1 MKIAVVGTG
10 YVGLVTGVCFAEKG
24 HHVICV
30 DTDADKVARLRAG
43 ECPIYEVGLPEML
56 PRNIETGRLTFTT
69 DLAEAAEHS
78 DVFFIAVGTYARP
91 DGSADLSQV
100 MAVARQLGETIQ
112 RPAIIVDK
120 STVPVGTGEEV
131 EATVAEA
138 LRARGA
144 DIDFTVVSNPEFLK
158 EGAAVP
164 DFMDPDRVIIGTADE
179 PARATMGELYAPF
192 CKREGQILYMGR
204 RDAEMA
210 KYAANA
216 MLATKISFI
225 NEIATLCERL
235 DVDVENV
242 RIGIGTDP
250 RIGFKFINPGC
261 GYGGSCFPKDVQALI
276 HTAQSA
282 GFDPRV
288 LNAVEARNA
297 EQKRRIGEHVR
308 ERFGED
314 LSGLRF
320 GLWGLAFKPGTDDM
334 REAPAQVIAEDL
346 IQRGATVQAHDPE
359 AMATVRREW
368 PAEWL
373 DSGKLTLLDRKS
385 AAAENVDAL
394 ILVTEWPQFREPD
407 WQALKKHMK
416 QPIIFDGRNQYDP
429 VKLRELGFEYRGIGR
444 RN

>member
-1 MKIAVVGTG
+1 MNIAVVGTG
-10 YVGLVTGVCFAEKG
+10 YVGLVTGACFAEKG

-30 DTDADKVARLRAG
+30 DTDAEKVARMRRG

-56 PRNIETGRLTFTT
+56 PRNIEAGRLSFTT
-69 DLAEAAEHS
+69 DLAEAAATC

-100 MAVARQLGETIQ
+100 MAVARSIGETIQ
-112 RPAIIVDK
+112 RPAIVVDK
-120 STVPVGTGEEV
+120 STVPVGTGEQV
-131 EATVAEA
+131 EATVREA
-138 LRARGA
+138 LEARGA
-144 DIDFTVVSNPEFLK
+144 DLDFSVVSNPEFLK

-164 DFMDPDRVIIGTADE
+164 DFMDPDRVIIGTDD
-179 PARATMGELYAPF
+179 ARARQVMGELYAPF

-204 RDAEMA
+204 RDAEMS

-225 NEIATLCERL
+225 NEIASLCERL

-276 HTAQSA
+276 YTAKEA
-282 GFDPRV
+282 GFDPRI
-288 LNAVEARNA
+288 LDAVEARNA
-297 EQKRRIGEHVR
+297 EQKRRIGEHVS

-314 LSGLRF
+314 LSGLSF
-320 GLWGLAFKPGTDDM
+320 ALWGLAFKPGTDDM
-334 REAPAQVIAEDL
+334 REAPARVIAEHL
-346 IQRGATVQAHDPE
+346 IERGAEIRAHDPE
-359 AMATVRREW
+359 AMETARREW

-373 DSGKLTLLDRKS
+373 ESGRLVLTERPME
-385 AAAENVDAL
+385 AVEGVDAL

-407 WQALKKHMK
+407 WELLRKQMK

-429 VKLRELGFEYRGIGR
+429 AKLRELGFEYRGIGR
-444 RN
+444 KN

>member
-1 MKIAVVGTG
+1 MNIAVVGTG
-10 YVGLVTGVCFAEKG
+10 YVGLVTGACFAEKG

-30 DTDADKVARLRAG
+30 DTDAGKVERMRRG

-56 PRNIETGRLTFTT
+56 PRNIEAGRLSFTT
-69 DLAEAAEHS
+69 DLAEAAEKC

-100 MAVARQLGETIQ
+100 MAVARSLGETIQ
-112 RPAIIVDK
+112 RRAIIVDK
-120 STVPVGTGEEV
+120 STVPVGTGEKV
-131 EATVAEA
+131 EATVRKA
-138 LRARGA
+138 LEKRGA
-144 DIDFTVVSNPEFLK
+144 TIGLEVVSNPEFLK

-164 DFMDPDRVIIGTADE
+164 DFMDPDRVIIGTDDE
-179 PARATMGELYAPF
+179 HARSVMGELYAPF
-192 CKREGQILYMGR
+192 CTREDQILYMGR

-216 MLATKISFI
+216 MLATKISFM
-225 NEIATLCERL
+225 NEIASLCERL

-276 HTAQSA
+276 HTARES
-282 GFDPRV
+282 GFDPRI
-288 LNAVEARNA
+288 LDAVEARNA
-297 EQKRRIGEHVR
+297 EQKRRIGEHVS

-314 LSGLRF
+314 LSGLCF
-320 GLWGLAFKPGTDDM
+320 GLWGLAFKPGTDDI
-334 REAPAQVIAEDL
+334 REAPARVVAKHL
-346 IQRGATVQAHDPE
+346 IERGATVRANDPE
-359 AMATVRREW
+359 AMDSVRSEW
-368 PAEWL
+368 PEDWL
-373 DSGKLTLLDRKS
+373 ESGKLVLVDEAMD
-385 AAAENVDAL
+385 AASDVDAL

-407 WQALKKHMK
+407 WEALKKHMK

-429 VKLRELGFEYRGIGR
+429 VRLRELGFEYRGIGR